1 MAAQHTEREH
11 SLVPQSLYVKI
22 WGVLLVMTAVTVS
35 VSYVDM
41 KNVKV
46 LTAMLIAAVK
56 SALVVLYFMHIRFEK
71 PVFALFVVIVLGIY
85 AVTIALTF
93 TDYLYR

>member
-1 MAAQHTEREH
+1 MAAQHTEQEH
-11 SLVPQSLYVKI
+11 PLVRQSLYVKI
-22 WGVLLVMTAVTVS
+22 WGILLAMTVVTVS

-56 SALVVLYFMHIRFEK
+56 SALVILYFMHIRFEK
-71 PVFALFVVIVLGIY
+71 PVFALFVVIVLGAY

-93 TDYLYR
+93 TDYLFR